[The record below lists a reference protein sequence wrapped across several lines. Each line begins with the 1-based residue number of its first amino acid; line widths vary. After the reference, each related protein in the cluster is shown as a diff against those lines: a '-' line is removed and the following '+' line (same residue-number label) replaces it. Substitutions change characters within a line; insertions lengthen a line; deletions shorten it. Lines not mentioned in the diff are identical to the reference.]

1 MGSAVLKIHLLHTF
15 TLLMGKLWKIV
26 LNTFSDQNLYF
37 RRKCRCA
44 ESTGM
49 KVNDSLCNHSCKNA
63 PSSTCG
69 NGVYEGYEGYSSVYK
84 TGRQVL
90 YVQAYVRL

>member
-1 MGSAVLKIHLLHTF
+1 MGSAVLKRHLLHTF
-15 TLLMGKLWKIV
+15 TQLMGINFVLKI
-26 LNTFSDQNLYF
+26 FSDHNFYF

-49 KVNDSLCNHSCKNA
+49 KVNDSLCNYSCKNA

-69 NGVYEGYEGYSSVYK
+69 NGVFEGYSSVYK
-84 TGRQVL
+84 TGR
-90 YVQAYVRL
+90 YV